1 MVRQLAHE
9 IKNPLGGL
17 RGAAQLL
24 ERELLDPA
32 LREYTR
38 IIISEAD
45 RLTHLLD
52 SMLGPGRPPAKQ
64 LVNVHEL
71 LERVYHLLRSEA
83 PEGVTVDRDYDP
95 SLPALTVDPNHII
108 QAMLNLGRNAI
119 QALSGSAR
127 MSGAASAA
135 VDPAHARRDQREHR
149 RAPPPSGGLHSIRGQ
164 RPRGAAGNSRH
175 DFLSARVGARRRH
188 GPGAGDCAGSGE
200 PARRPH
206 RVRQRARSNDIRDF
220 SAHGFRM
227 NAKPLQV
234 WLVDDDA
241 SIRWVLEKALKG
253 SGMTARCFD
262 QADNVLTALR
272 ADAPD
277 VLMTDIRM
285 PGRSGLDLLK
295 EIQVSRPG
303 LPVIVMTAHSDLDA
317 AVAAYQGGAFE
328 YLPKPFD
335 IDKAVDLVRRAAQ
348 QATVSTDVEAARRSI
363 PELLGQAA
371 AMQQVFRAVG
381 RLSRSSMT
389 VLITGESGTGKEL
402 VARALHRHSPR
413 SSKAFVALNTAAFTA
428 DLLESELF
436 GHEKGAFT
444 GADTLRRGRF
454 EQADGGTLF
463 LDEIGDMS
471 PALQT
476 RLLRVLAEGEF
487 YRVGGQTP
495 VKVDVRVIAATH
507 QDLEA
512 RVKSGHFREDLLHRL
527 NVIRIEIPPLRE
539 RREDIPEL
547 LRHYLSVA
555 GQELGVEPK
564 LLTTPAETALVTF
577 DWPGNVRQLVN
588 ACRRLTVTAPG
599 REIRAE
605 DIPPDLGGASTG
617 HAANHDWMAKLSHW
631 AEQELDAGTQRLL
644 DQAVPEVER
653 ILIRV
658 ALRKADGLKQDA
670 AKLLG
675 LGPQHAVAQDEGAR
689 HGGRQLIPPRTAA
702 YNRADHG

>member
-1 MVRQLAHE
+1 M
-9 IKNPLGGL
+9 
-17 RGAAQLL
+17 
-24 ERELLDPA
+24 
-32 LREYTR
+32 
-38 IIISEAD
+38 
-45 RLTHLLD
+45 
-52 SMLGPGRPPAKQ
+52 
-64 LVNVHEL
+64 
-71 LERVYHLLRSEA
+71 
-83 PEGVTVDRDYDP
+83 
-95 SLPALTVDPNHII
+95 
-108 QAMLNLGRNAI
+108 
-119 QALSGSAR
+119 
-127 MSGAASAA
+127 
-135 VDPAHARRDQREHR
+135 
-149 RAPPPSGGLHSIRGQ
+149 
-164 RPRGAAGNSRH
+164 NS
-175 DFLSARVGARRRH
+175 
-188 GPGAGDCAGSGE
+188 
-200 PARRPH
+200 
-206 RVRQRARSNDIRDF
+206 
-220 SAHGFRM
+220 
-227 NAKPLQV
+227 KPLQV

-253 SGMTARCFD
+253 SGMLAKSFEH
-262 QADNVLTALR
+262 ADHALTALR
-272 ADAPD
+272 ADSPD

-295 EIQVSRPG
+295 EIQISRPG
-303 LPVIVMTAHSDLDA
+303 LPVIVMTAHTDLDA

-348 QATVSTDVEAARRSI
+348 QANLSTDAEATRRSI
-363 PELLGQAA
+363 PELLGQAV
-371 AMQQVFRAVG
+371 AMQQVFRAIG

-413 SSKAFVALNTAAFTA
+413 SNKAFVALNTAAFTA

-444 GADTLRRGRF
+444 GADALRRGRF
-454 EQADGGTLF
+454 EQADGGSLF

-476 RLLRVLAEGEF
+476 RLLRVLAESEF

-507 QDLEA
+507 QDLEL
-512 RVKSGHFREDLLHRL
+512 RVNSGHFREDLLHRL

-547 LRHYLSVA
+547 LRHYLAVA
-555 GQELGVEPK
+555 GHELGVESK
-564 LLTTPAETALVTF
+564 LMTAPAETALVTF

-599 REIRAE
+599 REVRAE
-605 DIPPDLGGASTG
+605 DIPPDLGGLPVG
-617 HAANHDWMAKLSHW
+617 QAANHDWMAKLSHW
-631 AEQELDAGTQRLL
+631 AEQELDSGTQRLL

-675 LGPQHAVAQDEGAR
+675 WGRNTLTRKMKELGMQDVS
-689 HGGRQLIPPRTAA
+689 
-702 YNRADHG
+702 